1 MSIQYYCRKSCSFQQ
16 NTLDHTVR
24 WDHTATLGSNE
35 LTVCRG
41 DEVIIIT
48 RPKENDETGWYKV
61 K

>member
-16 NTLDHTVR
+16 NTLDYTVR
-24 WDHTATLGSNE
+24 WDRTATPDSNE
-35 LTVCRG
+35 LTVSIG

-48 RPKENDETGWYKV
+48 QPNENDETGWYKV